1 MLKSKIRKKIL
12 KIRKNKNNG
21 KITIKF
27 NQVFD
32 LLKNTINL
40 KKKIVGGYYPVNY
53 EVDDLEILKKLEKK
67 RIKVALPVIKK
78 NFQMN
83 FVQFSLDY
91 PLIVNHYGIPEPIGK
106 KIVYPD
112 IILIPLVAFDKK
124 LNRIG
129 YGAGYYD
136 RIISNLKKRKK
147 IISIGIA
154 FDFQELKFI
163 PISRHDQK
171 LDYVIT
177 NKSILS

>member
-12 KIRKNKNNG
+12 KIRKIKNNG

-40 KKKIVGGYYPVNY
+40 KKKKVGGYYPVNY

-124 LNRIG
+124 LNRLG
-129 YGAGYYD
+129 YGAGFYD
-136 RIISNLKKRKK
+136 RYINSLKKVKN
-147 IISIGIA
+147 ITLIGLAFHFQQVNSIPVS
-154 FDFQELKFI
+154 K
-163 PISRHDQK
+163 HDQK
-171 LDYVIT
+171 LDYIIT
-177 NKSILS
+177 NKAILK